1 MDEARMTQQAMATWG
16 RLAQSEIA
24 GDLAAFAALG
34 LGEGERLSAI
44 AGLAAAAAMKRH
56 APHPARFLARLQQL
70 TRPSS
75 FTAAAGADGS
85 LLRDA
90 RIAAGLRLLDAAFDR
105 LSARL
110 ADSRAEAAEAGAVEA
125 VLLARLLAAHRPHRV
140 RLALLAAAAGLAS
153 PHYRPGDRVPFVP
166 VEGGPDAA
174 AAPHAVALAG

>member
-1 MDEARMTQQAMATWG
+1 MDETRTTQQAMAAWG
-16 RLAQSEIA
+16 RLAQGAIA
-24 GDLAAFAALG
+24 SDLGAFAALG

-56 APHPARFLARLQQL
+56 APQPARFLARLQQL

-75 FTAAAGADGS
+75 FTAAAGADGGA
-85 LLRDA
+85 LREA
-90 RIAAGLRLLDAAFDR
+90 RIDAGLRLLDAAFDQ
-105 LSARL
+105 L
-110 ADSRAEAAEAGAVEA
+110 AAQLAAAGAGAAEAGAVEA

-166 VEGGPDAA
+166 AEGGPDAA
-174 AAPHAVALAG
+174 AAPRTVALAG